1 MADLAAVRQALA
13 TTIQNNTTIGGF
25 NLPCSP
31 ILMGQVNPPQAL
43 IAPQPGQS
51 IVFDTLDGG
60 LGFPGTVTY
69 HLRVILLVSLGEDLS
84 AQTYLDNLL
93 SVDKAGS
100 VISAIQDN
108 ERLGGAVHY
117 AVPTT
122 SHGYGYREWAGQQY
136 FGAEILVSVAA

>member
-13 TTIQNNTTIGGF
+13 ATITANVTIGGVS
-25 NLPCSP
+25 LPCSP
-31 ILMGQVNPPQAL
+31 ILMGQVNPPMAL

-60 LGFPGTVTY
+60 AQFPGSVTY
-69 HLRVILLVSLGEDLS
+69 HLRVILLVSFAEDLS
-84 AQTYLDNLL
+84 AQNYLDNLL
-93 SVDKAGS
+93 SVDKPGS

-122 SHGYGYREWAGQQY
+122 AHGYGLREWAGQQY
-136 FGAEILVSVAA
+136 LGAELLVSVAA